1 MRDSAPSPLIS
12 NVISEAMSSEKAGMR
27 LKSVRSQLSNMV
39 ARNQFNTARAVDAF
53 STAIHWI
60 VWETVKDRPNGRAL
74 YRNFKRSRLASSMAE
89 ELAAEF
95 KQEVGAHDQRR
106 PRRLLRFVLGP

>member
-1 MRDSAPSPLIS
+1 
-12 NVISEAMSSEKAGMR
+12 MR
-27 LKSVRSQLSNMV
+27 LKSVRSQPSDTV

-53 STAIHWI
+53 SAAIHWI
-60 VWETVKDRPNGRAL
+60 VWDNVKDRPNGRLL
-74 YRNFKRSRLASSMAE
+74 YRDFKRSRLAPRMAE

-106 PRRLLRFVLGP
+106 PRRLLGSRGAGRFPFMGQ